1 MAVLWLHRG
10 TRTNKD
16 QVHMEMRGGE
26 RDRERKQRGE
36 RRERQRR
43 ERTGEAHIWGLEL
56 PWVDRVPR

>member
-26 RDRERKQRGE
+26 RDRERKQREEKDRGE
-36 RRERQRR
+36 REQGRL
-43 ERTGEAHIWGLEL
+43 TYG
-56 PWVDRVPR
+56 D